1 MTSKFV
7 LQILGTVAG
16 IALAA
21 QSVRALEFTPYLNST
36 RQGQPK
42 SALGVNFAADALD
55 LRGAITTTKLA
66 GNTTLVTPQLI
77 STFAVIPAINIETK
91 ATFTNWNERSTTS
104 GDAVETKL
112 TARSVLPMLA
122 EIEGLVG
129 RNATGEA
136 RRKLG
141 LKMNDTTVASF
152 LSKPIQLKANASI
165 EEIGRGNTPSTLMT
179 GVEAALVQQ
188 KTPVSTLNRI
198 GFKYTNK
205 TGATEYQRQAATF
218 SRSWAQNSVLRL
230 GVECELAHEA
240 TNLQAAN
247 LQKAIRFTWQ
257 GHF

>member
-16 IALAA
+16 IALVAH
-21 QSVRALEFTPYLNST
+21 SVMALELTPYVNST

-42 SALGVNFAADALD
+42 SAVGLNFAADALD
-55 LRGAITTTKLA
+55 LRGAITTTRLA

-91 ATFTNWNERSTTS
+91 ATFTNWNERTAAS

-112 TARSVLPMLA
+112 TARSILPMVA

-129 RNATGEA
+129 HNATGEA

-165 EEIGRGNTPSTLMT
+165 EEIGRGNTQNTLLT

-188 KTPVSTLNRI
+188 ASPASVLNRV

-218 SRSWAQNSVLRL
+218 TRSWAQNKMLRL

-240 TNLQAAN
+240 AN
-247 LQKAIRFTWQ
+247 LQSAIRFTWQ